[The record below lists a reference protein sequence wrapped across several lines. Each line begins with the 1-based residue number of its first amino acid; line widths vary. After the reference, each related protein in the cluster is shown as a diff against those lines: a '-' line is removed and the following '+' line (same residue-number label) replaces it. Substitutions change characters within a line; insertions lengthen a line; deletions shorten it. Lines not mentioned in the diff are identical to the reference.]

1 MMQIKKIK
9 LIFIVLITLFLTG
22 CWDLVDIQ
30 DINYVVAVGLD
41 YDPEREVYIS
51 YAQMLDFSFVAK
63 QEQPPGQDPVVYI
76 GRGEGKSVNMSLTNL
91 YKTAQMKTLWSHVT
105 TVVFTERLLE
115 SGIEEVI
122 DGYTRFSE
130 TRLSQWAFAT
140 NEPIDQLFATPA
152 FFNLSTL
159 LTLLHKPHEILEQRT
174 FALSTRLKD
183 VVIELTEPAK
193 TVQLPSL
200 TINSTQ
206 WKKNEELTEKME
218 YDGIYFVK
226 DNDYKGFLPLRDY
239 QGLHWVSEETERYP
253 IFLEVN
259 GEEIGV
265 LTIEGIKVKKK
276 MELVAGQPVYH
287 LDIKLEAQLLE
298 LLKEMEDHEVQKI
311 AEKIVKKQV
320 RDTFLTGV
328 EKEIDLYGLEFET
341 YVHHYR
347 EWEPLKENFPLQA
360 QLLGDI
366 SVEIDVV
373 HSGLLKFNQSAEH
386 TTRHKRE

>member
-1 MMQIKKIK
+1 MKRIMRSKSIFVL
-9 LIFIVLITLFLTG
+9 LIMLLLTG

-41 YDPEREVYIS
+41 YDPEREIYIS

-115 SGIEEVI
+115 SGVEEVI

-140 NEPIDQLFATPA
+140 NEPIEQLFATPA

-159 LTLLHKPHEILEQRT
+159 LTLLHKPNEILEQRT
-174 FALSTRLKD
+174 FSLATRLKD

-200 TINSTQ
+200 KINTTQ
-206 WKKNEELTEKME
+206 WKKNEESVNKME

-226 DNDYKGFLPLRDY
+226 DNDYKGFLPLKAY
-239 QGLHWVSEETERYP
+239 QGMHWVDERTERYP
-253 IFLEVN
+253 IYLEEN
-259 GEEIGV
+259 GEGVGV
-265 LTIEGIKVKKK
+265 LTVEGIKVKKK
-276 MELVAGQPVYH
+276 AEFVAGQPIYH

-320 RDTFLTGV
+320 RETFLTGV

-341 YVHHYR
+341 YVNHYR
-347 EWEPLKENFPLQA
+347 EWEPLKEDFPLQE
-360 QLLGDI
+360 QLLGEI
-366 SVEIDVV
+366 NVEVEVI
-373 HSGLLKFNQSAEH
+373 HSGLLKFNQSAEEA
-386 TTRHKRE
+386 TRHKKE